1 MSYQIKKT
9 IVEAR
14 TVQPLNDGTVKYG
27 PWKEVKEKCKEEKIN
42 VHEYENRD

>member
-9 IVEAR
+9 IVEER

-27 PWKEVKEKCKEEKIN
+27 PWKEVKDKCKEEKIN
-42 VHEYENRD
+42 VYEYENRD